1 MRSHNLK
8 TQCVFVSVLCFT
20 LANSSSASEWDQ
32 LILNGYQQAYNLDH
46 NVAITTFERAVKLEP
61 NNPASYRG
69 IASALWLR
77 LLFSRGNVLVDN
89 YLIGSFKGPEVNPKD
104 VPKDIDLRFQEYIN
118 RAIELAETALTEAPD
133 DPDAHYELGMSVG
146 LLASYRASIRGES
159 LRAVLAAKRAYNSHR
174 RVLELDPSRDDAKFL
189 VGIYRYIVSVMPRVF
204 RLIARLVGFDGGK
217 NEAMAMVTAAASHP
231 GNSQAE
237 AQFALVLLLNREREY
252 AQARKILKLLMKD
265 YPKNRLVW
273 LELASTWLR
282 DNRPA
287 MAELTLAHGF
297 RRLQGD
303 DRVRMFGEGPL
314 WHLKRGTARASLG
327 LYAGAQNDLMRAAK
341 GPGAVWVSGRAHL
354 ELGKIADLA
363 GDRTLARSY
372 YSRGRNLCDDAN
384 DRRCERESNRL
395 RNTPFR
401 GQ

>member
-1 MRSHNLK
+1 MGPTYPQRVP
-8 TQCVFVSVLCFT
+8 TSV
-20 LANSSSASEWDQ
+20 Q
-32 LILNGYQQAYNLDH
+32 
-46 NVAITTFERAVKLEP
+46 LEP

-89 YLIGSFKGPEVNPKD
+89 YLIGSFKSPEANPKD

-252 AQARKILKLLMKD
+252 AQA
-265 YPKNRLVW
+265 
-273 LELASTWLR
+273 
-282 DNRPA
+282 
-287 MAELTLAHGF
+287 
-297 RRLQGD
+297 
-303 DRVRMFGEGPL
+303 
-314 WHLKRGTARASLG
+314 
-327 LYAGAQNDLMRAAK
+327 
-341 GPGAVWVSGRAHL
+341 
-354 ELGKIADLA
+354 
-363 GDRTLARSY
+363 
-372 YSRGRNLCDDAN
+372 
-384 DRRCERESNRL
+384 
-395 RNTPFR
+395 
-401 GQ
+401 

>member
-287 MAELTLAHGF
+287 MAELTLTHGF

-384 DRRCERESNRL
+384 DRRCKRESNRL